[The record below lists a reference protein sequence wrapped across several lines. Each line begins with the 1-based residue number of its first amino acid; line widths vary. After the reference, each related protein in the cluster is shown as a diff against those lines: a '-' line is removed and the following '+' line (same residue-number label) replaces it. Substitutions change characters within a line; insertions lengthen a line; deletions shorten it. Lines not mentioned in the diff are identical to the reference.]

1 MMVIDVMIM
10 WIMLACQLR
19 LQLLASKLR
28 LQLLASQKLAS
39 IA

>member
-1 MMVIDVMIM
+1 MVIDVMIM

-28 LQLLASQKLAS
+28 LQLLASQVLAS

>member
-1 MMVIDVMIM
+1 MAIDVMIM

-28 LQLLASQKLAS
+28 LQLLASQVLAS